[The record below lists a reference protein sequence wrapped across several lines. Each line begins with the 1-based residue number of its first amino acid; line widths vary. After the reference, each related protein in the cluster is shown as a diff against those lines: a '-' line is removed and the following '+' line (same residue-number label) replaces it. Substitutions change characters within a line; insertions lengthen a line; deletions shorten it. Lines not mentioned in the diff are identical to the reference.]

1 MSKYKYTYITKK
13 NRLTYIGLNDLLD
26 PSSND
31 IGNSYLDFLAGK
43 WVLLSEEQVLFKEE
57 HPDATIR
64 EVLDMKISENE
75 PEPSQ
80 AEVIEAEVFNRAKD
94 RKLDEIRAQDDKSNK
109 FFISIISEGK
119 EVANS
124 TFWMDKDLRN
134 SLLNVTL
141 PALQQNGDTTTKLWS
156 NTIPPTSIEVP
167 IDWALNCIPVV
178 EIYAK
183 KTYDVMQGNIAK
195 VYAAKTVD
203 EINSIDVESDY
214 PPYITFELNL
224 TPDYDG

>member
-1 MSKYKYTYITKK
+1 MSEYKYTYITKENK
-13 NRLTYIGLNDLLD
+13 LTYIGLNDPLD
-26 PSSND
+26 PTCYN
-31 IGNSYLDFLAGK
+31 IGENYEDYMAGK
-43 WVLLSEEQVLFKEE
+43 WVLLSEDQVLFKEE
-57 HPDATIR
+57 HPDATV
-64 EVLDMKISENE
+64 E
-75 PEPSQ
+75 
-80 AEVIEAEVFNRAKD
+80 EVFNMKLVEKVNEDIAVNELARAKSD
-94 RKLDEIRAQDDKSNK
+94 KLEAIYQQDSQSNK
-109 FFISIISEGK
+109 FFISVISEGK

-124 TFWMDKDLRN
+124 EFWMDKDLRN

-141 PALQQNGDTTTKLWS
+141 PSLQQNGDTTTKLWS
-156 NTIPPTSIEVP
+156 NTIPPKSIDVP

-183 KTYDVMQGNIAK
+183 KTYDLMQGNIAK

-203 EINSIDVESDY
+203 EINIIDVESGY

>member
-1 MSKYKYTYITKK
+1 MSKYKYTYITKRNK
-13 NRLTYIGLNDLLD
+13 LTYIGLDNLLD
-26 PSSND
+26 PSCNN
-31 IGNSYLDFLAGK
+31 IGESYLDFLAGK

-57 HPDATIR
+57 HPNATIR
-64 EVLDMKISENE
+64 EVLDMKIAEKE

-80 AEVIEAEVFNRAKD
+80 AEVIEAEVFNRTKD
-94 RKLDEIRAQDDKSNK
+94 RKLDEIRAQDSHSNK
-109 FFISIISEGK
+109 FFISVVSEGK
-119 EVANS
+119 EVANNE
-124 TFWMDKDLRN
+124 FWMDKDLRN

-141 PALQQNGDTTTKLWS
+141 PALQKNGDTTTKLWS

-183 KTYDVMQGNIAK
+183 KTYDMMQGNIAK

-203 EINSIDVESDY
+203 EINSIDVESEY

-224 TPDYDG
+224 TPDYNG

>member
-26 PSSND
+26 PSCND
-31 IGNSYLDFLAGK
+31 IGEGYLDFLAGK
-43 WVLLSEEQVLFKEE
+43 WVLLSEDQVLFKKE

-64 EVLDMKISENE
+64 EVLDMKISERE

-80 AEVIEAEVFNRAKD
+80 AEVIEAEVFNRSKD
-94 RKLDEIRAQDDKSNK
+94 RKLDEIRAQDAKSNK
-109 FFISIISEGK
+109 FFISVISEGK

-124 TFWMDKDLRN
+124 EFWMDKDLRN

-141 PALQQNGDTTTKLWS
+141 PALQKNGDTTTKLWS
-156 NTIPPTSIEVP
+156 DTTPPRSIEVP
-167 IDWALNCIPVV
+167 IDWALNCIPIIEV
-178 EIYAK
+178 YAK
-183 KTYDVMQGNIAK
+183 ETYDLMQGNIAK
-195 VYAAKTVD
+195 VYSAKTVD
-203 EINSIDVESDY
+203 EINSIDVESGY

-224 TPDYDG
+224 TPDYNG

>member
-1 MSKYKYTYITKK
+1 MSEYKYTYITKK
-13 NRLTYIGLNDLLD
+13 NKLTYIGLNDLLD
-26 PSSND
+26 PSCND
-31 IGNSYLDFLAGK
+31 IGESYLDFLAGK
-43 WVLLSEEQVLFKEE
+43 WVLLSEEQVLFKKEY
-57 HPDATIR
+57 PDATIR
-64 EVLDMKISENE
+64 EVLDMKIAEKD

-94 RKLDEIRAQDDKSNK
+94 RKLDEIRAKDSQSNK
-109 FFISIISEGK
+109 FFISVISEGK

-124 TFWMDKDLRN
+124 EFWMDKDLRN

-141 PALQQNGDTTTKLWS
+141 PALQKNGDTTTKLWS

-183 KTYDVMQGNIAK
+183 KTYDMMQGNIAK

-203 EINSIDVESDY
+203 EINSIDVESGY
-214 PPYITFELNL
+214 PPYITFKLNL

>member
-1 MSKYKYTYITKK
+1 MGKYKYTYITKR
-13 NRLTYIGLNDLLD
+13 NNLTYIGLNDLLD
-26 PSSND
+26 PLCND
-31 IGNSYLDFLAGK
+31 IGESYLDFLAGK

-64 EVLDMKISENE
+64 EVLDMKIAEKD

-80 AEVIEAEVFNRAKD
+80 AEVIESEVFNRAKD
-94 RKLDEIRAQDDKSNK
+94 RKLDEIRAKDSQSNK
-109 FFISIISEGK
+109 FFISVISEGK

-124 TFWMDKDLRN
+124 EFWMDKDLRN

-141 PALQQNGDTTTKLWS
+141 PTLKQNGDTTTKLWS

-183 KTYDVMQGNIAK
+183 KTYDMMQGNIAK

>member
-1 MSKYKYTYITKK
+1 MSEYKYTYITKK
-13 NRLTYIGLNDLLD
+13 NKLTYIGLNDLLD

-43 WVLLSEEQVLFKEE
+43 WVLLSEDQVLFKEE

-64 EVLDMKISENE
+64 EVLDMKIVEKE
-75 PEPSQ
+75 PEQSQ
-80 AEVIEAEVFNRAKD
+80 DDVIESEVFNRAKD
-94 RKLDEIRAQDDKSNK
+94 RKMDEIRAQDSQSNK
-109 FFISIISEGK
+109 FFISVISEGK

-124 TFWMDKDLRN
+124 EFWMDKDLRN

-141 PALQQNGDTTTKLWS
+141 PALQQNGDTTTRLWS

-183 KTYDVMQGNIAK
+183 KTYDMTQGNIAK
-195 VYAAKTVD
+195 VYEAQSID
-203 EINSIDVESDY
+203 EINNIDVESGY

-224 TPDYDG
+224 TPDYNE

>member
-1 MSKYKYTYITKK
+1 MSKYKYTYITKRNK
-13 NRLTYIGLNDLLD
+13 LTYIGLDDLLD
-26 PSSND
+26 PSCND
-31 IGNSYLDFLAGK
+31 IGESYLDFLAGK

-57 HPDATIR
+57 HPNATIR
-64 EVLDMKISENE
+64 EVLDMKIAERE

-80 AEVIEAEVFNRAKD
+80 AEVIEAEVFNRTKD
-94 RKLDEIRAQDDKSNK
+94 RKLDEIRAQDSHSNK
-109 FFISIISEGK
+109 FFISVVSEGK
-119 EVANS
+119 EVSNNE
-124 TFWMDKDLRN
+124 FWMDKDLRN

-141 PALQQNGDTTTKLWS
+141 PALQKNGDTTTKLWS

-183 KTYDVMQGNIAK
+183 KTYDMMQGNIAK

-203 EINSIDVESDY
+203 EINSIDVESGY

-224 TPDYDG
+224 TPDYNG

>member
-1 MSKYKYTYITKK
+1 MSEYKYTYITKR
-13 NRLTYIGLNDLLD
+13 NNLTYIGLNDLLD
-26 PSSND
+26 PSCND
-31 IGNSYLDFLAGK
+31 IGESYLDFLAGK
-43 WVLLSEEQVLFKEE
+43 WVLLSEEQVLFKKE
-57 HPDATIR
+57 HPNATIR
-64 EVLDMKISENE
+64 EVLDMKISERE

-80 AEVIEAEVFNRAKD
+80 AKVIESEVFNRAKD
-94 RKLDEIRAQDDKSNK
+94 RKLDEIRAKDSQSNK
-109 FFISIISEGK
+109 FFISVISEGK

-124 TFWMDKDLRN
+124 EFWMDKDLRN

-156 NTIPPTSIEVP
+156 NTIPPASIEVP

-203 EINSIDVESDY
+203 EINSIDVEDGY

>member
-1 MSKYKYTYITKK
+1 MSEYKYTYITKRNK
-13 NRLTYIGLNDLLD
+13 LTYIGLNDLLD
-26 PSSND
+26 PSCND
-31 IGNSYLDFLAGK
+31 IGESYLDFLAGK
-43 WVLLSEEQVLFKEE
+43 WVLLSEEQAQFKKD
-57 HPDATIR
+57 HPEATIK
-64 EVLDMKISENE
+64 EVLDMKISKRE

-80 AEVIEAEVFNRAKD
+80 AEVIEAEVFNRTKD
-94 RKLDEIRAQDDKSNK
+94 MKLDEIRAQDAKSNK
-109 FFISIISEGK
+109 FFISVISKGK

-124 TFWMDKDLRN
+124 EFWMDKDLRN

-141 PALQQNGDTTTKLWS
+141 PALQKNGDTTTKLWS
-156 NTIPPTSIEVP
+156 DTTPPTSIEVP

-203 EINSIDVESDY
+203 ERNSIDVESGY

>member
-13 NRLTYIGLNDLLD
+13 NRMNYIGLNDLLD

-31 IGNSYLDFLAGK
+31 IGESYLDFLAGK

-64 EVLDMKISENE
+64 EVLDIKISENE

-94 RKLDEIRAQDDKSNK
+94 RKLDEIRAQDSQSNK
-109 FFISIISEGK
+109 FFISVISEGK

-124 TFWMDKDLRN
+124 EFWMDKDLRN

-156 NTIPPTSIEVP
+156 NTIPPTSIDVP

-203 EINSIDVESDY
+203 EINSIDVESGY
-214 PPYITFELNL
+214 PHYITFELNL
-224 TPDYDG
+224 TPDYDE

>member
-31 IGNSYLDFLAGK
+31 IGESYLDFLAGK
-43 WVLLSEEQVLFKEE
+43 WVLLSEEQVLFKKE

-94 RKLDEIRAQDDKSNK
+94 RKLDEIRAKDSQSNK
-109 FFISIISEGK
+109 FFISVISEGK

-124 TFWMDKDLRN
+124 EFWMDKDLRN
-134 SLLNVTL
+134 SLLNVTV
-141 PALQQNGDTTTKLWS
+141 PALQKNGDTTTKLWS
-156 NTIPPTSIEVP
+156 NTIPPASIDVP

-183 KTYDVMQGNIAK
+183 KTYDMMQGNIAK

-203 EINSIDVESDY
+203 EINSIDVESGY
-214 PPYITFELNL
+214 PSYITFELNL

>member
-1 MSKYKYTYITKK
+1 MSKYKYTYITKRNK
-13 NRLTYIGLNDLLD
+13 LTYIGLDNLLD
-26 PSSND
+26 PSCND
-31 IGNSYLDFLAGK
+31 IGESYLDFLAGK

-57 HPDATIR
+57 HPNATIR
-64 EVLDMKISENE
+64 EVLDMKIAERE

-80 AEVIEAEVFNRAKD
+80 AEVIEAEVFNRTKD
-94 RKLDEIRAQDDKSNK
+94 RKLDEIRVQDAKSNK
-109 FFISIISEGK
+109 FFISVMSEGK
-119 EVANS
+119 EVANNE
-124 TFWMDKDLRN
+124 FWMDKDLRN

-141 PALQQNGDTTTKLWS
+141 PALQKNGDTTTKLWS

-183 KTYDVMQGNIAK
+183 KTYDMMQGNIAK

-203 EINSIDVESDY
+203 EINSIDVESGY

>member
-94 RKLDEIRAQDDKSNK
+94 RKLDEIRAQDAKSNK
-109 FFISIISEGK
+109 FFISVISEGK

-124 TFWMDKDLRN
+124 EFWMDKDLRN

-156 NTIPPTSIEVP
+156 NTIPPTSIDVP

-183 KTYDVMQGNIAK
+183 KTYDMMQGNIAK

-203 EINSIDVESDY
+203 EINSIDVESGY
-214 PPYITFELNL
+214 PTYITFELNL

>member
-13 NRLTYIGLNDLLD
+13 NRLTYIGLDNLLD
-26 PSSND
+26 PSCND
-31 IGNSYLDFLAGK
+31 IGESYLDFLAGK

-57 HPDATIR
+57 HPNATIR
-64 EVLDMKISENE
+64 EVLDMKIAEKE

-80 AEVIEAEVFNRAKD
+80 AEVIEAEVFNRTKD
-94 RKLDEIRAQDDKSNK
+94 RKLDEIRAQDSHSNK
-109 FFISIISEGK
+109 FFISVVSEGK
-119 EVANS
+119 EVANNE
-124 TFWMDKDLRN
+124 FWMDKDLRN

-141 PALQQNGDTTTKLWS
+141 PALQKNGDTTTKLWS

-183 KTYDVMQGNIAK
+183 KTYDMMQGNIAK

-203 EINSIDVESDY
+203 EINSIDVESGY

-224 TPDYDG
+224 TPDYNG

>member
-1 MSKYKYTYITKK
+1 MSKYKYTYITKRNK
-13 NRLTYIGLNDLLD
+13 LTYIGLDNLLD
-26 PSSND
+26 PSCND
-31 IGNSYLDFLAGK
+31 IGESYLDFLAGK

-57 HPDATIR
+57 HPNATIR
-64 EVLDMKISENE
+64 EVLDMKIAERE

-80 AEVIEAEVFNRAKD
+80 AEVIEAEVFNRTKD
-94 RKLDEIRAQDDKSNK
+94 RKLDEIRAQDAKSNK
-109 FFISIISEGK
+109 FFISVISEGK
-119 EVANS
+119 EVANNE
-124 TFWMDKDLRN
+124 FWMDKDLRN

-141 PALQQNGDTTTKLWS
+141 PALQKNGDTTTKLWS

-183 KTYDVMQGNIAK
+183 KTYDMMQGNIAK

-203 EINSIDVESDY
+203 EINSIDVESGY

-224 TPDYDG
+224 TPNYNG

>member
-1 MSKYKYTYITKK
+1 MSEYKYTYITKK

-26 PSSND
+26 PSCND
-31 IGNSYLDFLAGK
+31 IGESYLDFLAGK
-43 WVLLSEEQVLFKEE
+43 WVLLSKDQVQFKEE

-64 EVLDMKISENE
+64 EVLDMKISERE

-80 AEVIEAEVFNRAKD
+80 AEVIEAEVFNRTKD
-94 RKLDEIRAQDDKSNK
+94 MKLDEIRAQDAKSNK
-109 FFISIISEGK
+109 FFISVISEGK
-119 EVANS
+119 EVANNE
-124 TFWMDKDLRN
+124 FWMDKDLRN

-156 NTIPPTSIEVP
+156 NTTPPTSIEVP

-203 EINSIDVESDY
+203 DINSIDVESGY

-224 TPDYDG
+224 TPDYYG

>member
-57 HPDATIR
+57 HPNATIR
-64 EVLDMKISENE
+64 EVLDMKIAERE

-94 RKLDEIRAQDDKSNK
+94 RKLDEIRAQDSESNK
-109 FFISIISEGK
+109 FFISVISEGK

-124 TFWMDKDLRN
+124 EFWMDKDLRN

-141 PALQQNGDTTTKLWS
+141 PALQKNGDTTTKLWS

-183 KTYDVMQGNIAK
+183 KTYDMMQGNIAK

-203 EINSIDVESDY
+203 EINSIDVESGY
-214 PPYITFELNL
+214 PPYITFELNQ

>member
-94 RKLDEIRAQDDKSNK
+94 RKLDEIRAQDSESNK
-109 FFISIISEGK
+109 FFISVISEGK

-124 TFWMDKDLRN
+124 EFWMDKDLRN

-141 PALQQNGDTTTKLWS
+141 PALQKNGDTTTKLWS
-156 NTIPPTSIEVP
+156 NTIPPTSIDVP

-183 KTYDVMQGNIAK
+183 KTYDMMQGNIAK

-203 EINSIDVESDY
+203 EINSIDVESGY

>member
-1 MSKYKYTYITKK
+1 MSEYKYTYITKRNK
-13 NRLTYIGLNDLLD
+13 LTYIGLNDLLD
-26 PSSND
+26 PSCND
-31 IGNSYLDFLAGK
+31 IGESYLDFLAGK
-43 WVLLSEEQVLFKEE
+43 WVLLSKDQVQFKEE

-64 EVLDMKISENE
+64 EVLDMKISERE

-80 AEVIEAEVFNRAKD
+80 AEVIEAEVFNRTKD
-94 RKLDEIRAQDDKSNK
+94 MKLDEIRAQDAKSNK
-109 FFISIISEGK
+109 FFISVISKGK
-119 EVANS
+119 EVVNS
-124 TFWMDKDLRN
+124 EFWMDKDLRN

-141 PALQQNGDTTTKLWS
+141 PALKQNGDTTTMLWS

-178 EIYAK
+178 EVYAK
-183 KTYDVMQGNIAK
+183 KTYDIMQGNIAK

-203 EINSIDVESDY
+203 EINSIDVENGY

>member
-1 MSKYKYTYITKK
+1 MSEYKYTYITKRNK
-13 NRLTYIGLNDLLD
+13 LTYIGLNDLLD

-43 WVLLSEEQVLFKEE
+43 WVLLSEEQVLFKKDN
-57 HPDATIR
+57 PDATIR
-64 EVLDMKISENE
+64 EVLDMKIAENE

-94 RKLDEIRAQDDKSNK
+94 RKLDEIRAQDAKSNK
-109 FFISIISEGK
+109 FFISVISEGK
-119 EVANS
+119 EVTNS
-124 TFWMDKDLRN
+124 EFWMDKDLRN

-141 PALQQNGDTTTKLWS
+141 PALQQNGETTTRLWS

-183 KTYDVMQGNIAK
+183 KTYDMMQGNIAK
-195 VYAAKTVD
+195 VYATKTVD
-203 EINSIDVESDY
+203 EINSIDVESGY
-214 PPYITFELNL
+214 PHYITFELNL

>member
-1 MSKYKYTYITKK
+1 MSEYKYTYITKGNK
-13 NRLTYIGLNDLLD
+13 LTYIGLNDLLD
-26 PSSND
+26 PSCND
-31 IGNSYLDFLAGK
+31 IGDGYLDFLAGK
-43 WVLLSEEQVLFKEE
+43 WVLLSVDLGGFRSNNHKS
-57 HPDATIR
+57 TSS
-64 EVLDMKISENE
+64 EVLDMKISEKE

-94 RKLDEIRAQDDKSNK
+94 RKLDEIRAQDAKSNK
-109 FFISIISEGK
+109 FFISVISEGK

-124 TFWMDKDLRN
+124 EFWMDKDLRN

-141 PALQQNGDTTTKLWS
+141 PALKQNGDTTTKLWS
-156 NTIPPTSIEVP
+156 NTIPPTSIDVP

-183 KTYDVMQGNIAK
+183 KTYDMMQGNIAK

-203 EINSIDVESDY
+203 EINSIDVESGY

>member
-1 MSKYKYTYITKK
+1 MSEYKYTYITKR
-13 NRLTYIGLNDLLD
+13 NNLTYIGLNDLLD

-57 HPDATIR
+57 HPEATIR
-64 EVLDMKISENE
+64 EVLDMKIAEKE

-80 AEVIEAEVFNRAKD
+80 AEAIEAEVFNRAKD
-94 RKLDEIRAQDDKSNK
+94 RKLDEIRAQDAKSNK
-109 FFISIISEGK
+109 FFISVISEGK

-124 TFWMDKDLRN
+124 EFWMDKDLRN

-156 NTIPPTSIEVP
+156 NTIPPTSIDVP

-183 KTYDVMQGNIAK
+183 KTYDMMQGNIAK

-203 EINSIDVESDY
+203 EINSIDVESGY

>member
-80 AEVIEAEVFNRAKD
+80 AEVIEAEVFNRTKD
-94 RKLDEIRAQDDKSNK
+94 RKLDEIRAQDAKSNK
-109 FFISIISEGK
+109 FFISVISEGK
-119 EVANS
+119 KVANNE
-124 TFWMDKDLRN
+124 FWMDKDLRN

-141 PALQQNGDTTTKLWS
+141 PALQKNGDTTTKLWS
-156 NTIPPTSIEVP
+156 DTTPPTSIDVP

-183 KTYDVMQGNIAK
+183 KTYDMMQGNIAK

-203 EINSIDVESDY
+203 EINSIDVESGY

>member
-64 EVLDMKISENE
+64 EVLDMKIAERE
-75 PEPSQ
+75 TEPSQ

-94 RKLDEIRAQDDKSNK
+94 RKLDEIRAQDSESNK
-109 FFISIISEGK
+109 FFISVISEGK

-124 TFWMDKDLRN
+124 EFWMDKDLRN

-141 PALQQNGDTTTKLWS
+141 PALQKNGDTTTKLWS

-183 KTYDVMQGNIAK
+183 KTYDMMQGNIAK

-203 EINSIDVESDY
+203 EINSIDVESGY

>member
-1 MSKYKYTYITKK
+1 MAKYKYTYITKK

-94 RKLDEIRAQDDKSNK
+94 RKLDEIRAQDSESNK
-109 FFISIISEGK
+109 FFIYVISEGK

-124 TFWMDKDLRN
+124 EFWMDKDLRN

-156 NTIPPTSIEVP
+156 NTIPPASIDVP

-183 KTYDVMQGNIAK
+183 KTYDMMQGNIAK

-203 EINSIDVESDY
+203 EINSIDVENGY

>member
-1 MSKYKYTYITKK
+1 MSEYKYTYITKK
-13 NRLTYIGLNDLLD
+13 NKLTYIGLNDLLD

-31 IGNSYLDFLAGK
+31 VGDSYLDFLAGK
-43 WVLLSEEQVLFKEE
+43 WVLLSEDQVLFKEE

-64 EVLDMKISENE
+64 EVLDMKISEKE

-80 AEVIEAEVFNRAKD
+80 DDVIESEVFNRAKD
-94 RKLDEIRAQDDKSNK
+94 RKLDEIRAHDSQSNK
-109 FFISIISEGK
+109 FFISVISEGK
-119 EVANS
+119 EVTNS
-124 TFWMDKDLRN
+124 ELWMDKDLRN

-141 PALQQNGDTTTKLWS
+141 PALQQNGDTTTRLWS
-156 NTIPPTSIEVP
+156 DTIPPKSIDVP
-167 IDWALNCIPVV
+167 IEWALNCIPIV
-178 EIYAK
+178 EVYAK

-203 EINSIDVESDY
+203 EINSIDVESGY

-224 TPDYDG
+224 TPDYDE

>member
-31 IGNSYLDFLAGK
+31 IGESYLDFLAGK

-94 RKLDEIRAQDDKSNK
+94 RKLDEIRAQDSESNK
-109 FFISIISEGK
+109 FFISVISEGK

-124 TFWMDKDLRN
+124 EFWMDKDLRN

-156 NTIPPTSIEVP
+156 NTIPPTSTEVP

-183 KTYDVMQGNIAK
+183 KTYDMMQGNIAK

-203 EINSIDVESDY
+203 EINSIDVESGY

>member
-1 MSKYKYTYITKK
+1 MSKYKYTYITKRNK
-13 NRLTYIGLNDLLD
+13 LTYIGLDNLLD
-26 PSSND
+26 PSCND
-31 IGNSYLDFLAGK
+31 IGESYLDFLAGK

-57 HPDATIR
+57 HPNATIR
-64 EVLDMKISENE
+64 EVLDMKIAERE
-75 PEPSQ
+75 PEPLQ
-80 AEVIEAEVFNRAKD
+80 AEVIEAEVFNRTKD
-94 RKLDEIRAQDDKSNK
+94 RKLDEIRAQDAKSNK
-109 FFISIISEGK
+109 FFISVISEGK
-119 EVANS
+119 KVANNES
-124 TFWMDKDLRN
+124 WMDKDLRN

-141 PALQQNGDTTTKLWS
+141 PALQKNGDTTTKLWS

-183 KTYDVMQGNIAK
+183 KTYDMMQGNIAK

-203 EINSIDVESDY
+203 EINSIDVESGY